1 MKIAGVVLLAVM
13 AGGCT
18 SVRLEQRDGC
28 WVRQTSRW
36 PKQLKE
42 EIGPCEREKPTWSED
57 RLTRLA
63 QECMVQADYRWKNRA
78 LAAWNQG
85 QPLPEPESEAKVLQ
99 FCMNEAAHSVVT
111 ENETLKKRL
120 NEVSADRDVLRA
132 SEEKDREHL
141 HSSHDRLTDALG
153 EAAKKPPGAAVATS
167 ISTSDGTATTLS
179 DSDTSVALP
188 NGAAPGSSPA
198 PRMGVPA
205 PEPMRG
211 RAPKIPVTVEP
222 TPDKCEGTATVSTP
236 FQPSSDSRK

>member
-1 MKIAGVVLLAVM
+1 MRIAGVVVLALM

-42 EIGPCEREKPTWSED
+42 ELGPCEREKPTWSED

-78 LAAWNQG
+78 LAAWNRG
-85 QPLPEPESEAKVLQ
+85 EPLPEPESEASVLQ

-120 NEVSADRDVLRA
+120 SEVSADRDVLRA

-141 HSSHDRLTDALG
+141 LTSHDRLTDALG
-153 EAAKKPPGAAVATS
+153 EAAKKPPGSAVATS

-179 DSDTSVALP
+179 DSDTSVQLP
-188 NGAAPGSSPA
+188 RGTEPGSIPA

-205 PEPMRG
+205 PKPIRG
-211 RAPKIPVTVEP
+211 RAPGNLAVESA
-222 TPDKCEGTATVSTP
+222 PDMCEGSATANTP
-236 FQPSSDSRK
+236 FEPSSGSRK